1 AVIFFFLMTDK
12 HHQLIIL
19 GEWTNQSGQVSRSG
33 ERLAEISESI
43 AWSPLYKIGRRL
55 DKTRPRGGA
64 PRKPA
69 RWMIRELFLQRL
81 YQLSDPQPEDQLI
94 DRLIFRRFVGL
105 PLGQTVSD
113 FPAFLAFLG
122 GVG

>member
-1 AVIFFFLMTDK
+1 MSDK
-12 HHQLIIL
+12 HHQLSIP
-19 GEWTNQSGQVSRSG
+19 GQWTNQSGQVSRSG
-33 ERLAEISESI
+33 ERLAEISEWI

-69 RWMIRELFLQRL
+69 RWMIRGLFLQRL

-113 FPAFLAFLG
+113 FSAFLAFLG